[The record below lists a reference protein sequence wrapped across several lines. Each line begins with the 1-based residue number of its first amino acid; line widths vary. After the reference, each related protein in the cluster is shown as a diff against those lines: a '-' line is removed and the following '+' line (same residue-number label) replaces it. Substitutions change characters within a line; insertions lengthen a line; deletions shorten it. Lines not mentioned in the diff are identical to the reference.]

1 MNPTKAITALI
12 LALIIGSHLYA
23 QDTLTIYF
31 ATNKYELSSQDEK
44 NLEILAHKAAKK
56 QIEKSVS
63 ILGFADYVGRWESN
77 QSLSEKRIKS
87 VEDFLK
93 KKGMSPDYIVAS
105 IGFGSINC
113 KHDPMPIDGCQDH
126 RKVVIIYFNT
136 PLPVKP
142 VKEKKPAVIA
152 KPDIVIA
159 KDSIVETKTILNT
172 EVGETLILDN
182 INFYGGQDIWLET
195 SVPALEKLLETLLD
209 NPTLEIEIQ
218 GHICCDR
225 LDRENLSTKRALAIY
240 KYLVENGVEK
250 RRLKYKGFGR
260 NRPLLNNPDE
270 TRNRRVEIL
279 ILKK

>member
-1 MNPTKAITALI
+1 MNPTKAIIILI
-12 LALIIGSHLYA
+12 LALNIGSHLYA

-142 VKEKKPAVIA
+142 VIEKKPVVIA

-225 LDRENLSTKRALAIY
+225 VDRENLSTKRALAIY